1 MNIQTVSH
9 KNFQI
14 QITDIDLLKSVSG
27 VLKVI
32 STDQKNNKSDSDMAR
47 ILTDRCSAAAKQQ
60 LYLVQNDHGDEISQD
75 EVADITR

>member
-1 MNIQTVSH
+1 
-9 KNFQI
+9 
-14 QITDIDLLKSVSG
+14 
-27 VLKVI
+27 
-32 STDQKNNKSDSDMAR
+32 MAR